1 MVTWG
6 DSGAGGDNTSP
17 TGGTLT
23 SGVTQISS
31 TQEAFAALKSDGS
44 VVTWGDSGAG
54 GDNTSPTGGTL
65 TSGVETVASPLFRPA
80 YLPGAPTGVTA
91 AQPATGETS
100 AVISFTPP
108 AANGGT
114 PVTSYSATCTSST
127 GGATATATTDVAGAT
142 TITVS
147 GLTLGATYTCTVSAL
162 NLVGTGP
169 ASAPSAS
176 FATTT
181 PQSPQGPE
189 APATPTSVGALQ
201 GRAMCMSGG
210 ICITSGTVPDGATG
224 VVQVATGGSSQMAQM
239 AFGARATARVATGCT
254 ITTTS
259 TRTYTCRIRLGA
271 GRWTLTTQAK
281 AGSTVIAQSVKHV
294 TVKRVKRTAVTG

>member
-1 MVTWG
+1 M
-6 DSGAGGDNTSP
+6 
-17 TGGTLT
+17 
-23 SGVTQISS
+23 
-31 TQEAFAALKSDGS
+31 
-44 VVTWGDSGAG
+44 
-54 GDNTSPTGGTL
+54 
-65 TSGVETVASPLFRPA
+65 
-80 YLPGAPTGVTA
+80 
-91 AQPATGETS
+91 
-100 AVISFTPP
+100 
-108 AANGGT
+108 
-114 PVTSYSATCTSST
+114 
-127 GGATATATTDVAGAT
+127 
-142 TITVS
+142 S

-181 PQSPQGPE
+181 TPQSPQGPE
-189 APATPTSVGALQ
+189 TPATPTSVGALQ
-201 GRAMCMSGG
+201 GRSMCKAGG

-281 AGSTVIAQSVKHV
+281 AGSTVIAQSVKRV
-294 TVKRVKRTAVTG
+294 TVRRAKYMAVTG